1 MSTRL
6 RDAVRLVHCESKESI
21 DDRQQSPAGSGAQLR
36 RHEGRDQLGCSTE
49 LAIPSAPDFYL
60 LEEARQRVITYLD
73 WVTHDLTRGP
83 SADQL
88 RREIEHATERLM
100 EVSLALRAFFD
111 RGCALD
117 G

>member
-1 MSTRL
+1 MIVSSHPQGVVL
-6 RDAVRLVHCESKESI
+6 SLDAMKDETSWDAALNWPFPPH
-21 DDRQQSPAGSGAQLR
+21 
-36 RHEGRDQLGCSTE
+36 
-49 LAIPSAPDFYL
+49 PDFYL

-73 WVTHDLTRGP
+73 WVTHDLTQGP

-100 EVSLALRAFFD
+100 EVSLALRALFD